1 MSRHSIGRR
10 LIKSN
15 DEPIKYLWNRMQA
28 AQSTSNPSCSFPAM
42 VTPCLPLGD
51 PLEGW
56 FCALVEHTFICIY
69 IHTYMC
75 IYTYVYVYTCIILHQ
90 EERGECPSIESPSAV
105 VPINASPP
113 RVSRSV
119 VLSPLSLSMILIL
132 SVTGNFFLA
141 SRLKCQSTARRV
153 LAGREGRINNLA
165 DARR

>member
-1 MSRHSIGRR
+1 MLSRHSIGRR

-56 FCALVEHTFICIY
+56 FCALVEHTFIYIY

-75 IYTYVYVYTCIILHQ
+75 IYTSTRALYCIKRNAENAL
-90 EERGECPSIESPSAV
+90 RSNPLARWSLLTPLLLASLVPSFS
-105 VPINASPP
+105 
-113 RVSRSV
+113 
-119 VLSPLSLSMILIL
+119 LLSLSLDDFDPL
-132 SVTGNFFLA
+132 GYGQFF
-141 SRLKCQSTARRV
+141 SRISSEVSKHGKAR
-153 LAGREGRINNLA
+153 
-165 DARR
+165 ARWTRRAN

>member
-1 MSRHSIGRR
+1 MHI
-10 LIKSN
+10 
-15 DEPIKYLWNRMQA
+15 
-28 AQSTSNPSCSFPAM
+28 
-42 VTPCLPLGD
+42 
-51 PLEGW
+51 
-56 FCALVEHTFICIY
+56 
-69 IHTYMC
+69 
-75 IYTYVYVYTCIILHQ
+75 YVYTCIILHQ